1 MKIFLSYASEDR
13 AVAEDV
19 YLALT
24 AAEHEV
30 FFDRGDL
37 KAGTDF
43 HARIEDAVKAAD
55 LVVFLISDRSIAP
68 GGYTLTELKYVRE
81 KWPHPKGR
89 LVPVKLGEVLFD
101 AIPAYLRSVTVLEP
115 EGDVAA
121 EAASAVARVQ
131 SDALEGRAHRRRRNM
146 ALALAGIVASTML
159 VAGLVYLFPRSV
171 SGPPATINAEAMLT
185 QASGNGAELLRQ
197 LRDVNVLVSV
207 DPAAM
212 QSWLEHSNQ
221 RYRNIADAT
230 LAVLKGRQLK
240 SPANLDV
247 IAYKYARLLGLDSED
262 RLPNRP
268 DIDVTALS
276 KAIVAAY
283 NEQNGADAKSVDE
296 IVN

>member
-24 AAEHEV
+24 AAGHQV

-55 LVVFLISDRSIAP
+55 LVVFLISARSIAP
-68 GGYTLTELKYVRE
+68 GSYTLTELKYVRE

-89 LVPVKLGEVLFD
+89 LVPVKLGEVSFE

-121 EAASAVARVQ
+121 EVASAARLQ
-131 SDALEGRAHRRRRNM
+131 GDALEAGTHRRRRRN
-146 ALALAGIVASTML
+146 ALAFGGIVALAML
-159 VAGLVYLFPRSV
+159 VAGLVYLLPRSA
-171 SGPPATINAEAMLT
+171 SAPPANVDTGTSSTE
-185 QASGNGAELLRQ
+185 ASGTGADLLRQ
-197 LRDVNVLVSV
+197 LNGVNVHISV

-212 QSWLEHSNQ
+212 QSWLEHPNR

-230 LAVLKGRQLK
+230 LAVLHGRPLK
-240 SPANLDV
+240 AEAKLDV
-247 IAYKYARLLGLDSED
+247 IAYKYARLLGLESED
-262 RLPNRP
+262 QLPPRP
-268 DIDVTALS
+268 VIDMTALS
-276 KAIVAAY
+276 KAIVLAY
-283 NEQNGADAKSVDE
+283 NEQNGADATSIDA
-296 IVN
+296 IVE